1 MLHGPT
7 QVIFLERFGHNL
19 DDLVRFFS
27 MPSYKGHLKDE
38 RRSIVAL
45 VVYRIGQSIG
55 SNCGK
60 IARVRNKVQCFILKE
75 VLILLTVSQLEEAQM
90 SLNNFLVMIGCKK
103 YYQSRGLNPLPTD
116 KWIEEMLIKAEMG
129 TKLCLA

>member
-1 MLHGPT
+1 MLHGLT
-7 QVIFLERFGHNL
+7 RVIIFERFGHNL

-55 SNCGK
+55 SDCVK
-60 IARVRNKVQCFILKE
+60 IARVRN
-75 VLILLTVSQLEEAQM
+75 
-90 SLNNFLVMIGCKK
+90 
-103 YYQSRGLNPLPTD
+103 
-116 KWIEEMLIKAEMG
+116 
-129 TKLCLA
+129 